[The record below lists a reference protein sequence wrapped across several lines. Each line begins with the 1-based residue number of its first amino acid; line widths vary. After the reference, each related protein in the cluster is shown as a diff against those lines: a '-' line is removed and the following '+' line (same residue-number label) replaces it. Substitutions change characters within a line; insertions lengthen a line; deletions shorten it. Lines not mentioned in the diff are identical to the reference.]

1 MNPAITLVVIGG
13 LAVILAAGI
22 LTGIALRPSLGRH
35 SKTLGPAHIGADN
48 GPGPEIEYGWPLD
61 TPSARAA
68 LVDYA
73 ANLRRAG
80 IEHVLQHDLDT
91 AAELNR
97 WAAGLEALLKR
108 WDIHRIDA

>member
-1 MNPAITLVVIGG
+1 MNT
-13 LAVILAAGI
+13 ILTAAGI
-22 LTGIALRPSLGRH
+22 LCTLAVITLLTRHFRPSKGSH
-35 SKTLGPAHIGADN
+35 SKALGPAHAGATD

-73 ANLRRAG
+73 ANLRRAS
-80 IEHVLQHDLDT
+80 IEHVLQHDLDR

-108 WDIHRIDA
+108 WDIHHIDA

>member
-1 MNPAITLVVIGG
+1 MSTILTLAVIGG
-13 LAVILAAGI
+13 LAVLLTAGI
-22 LTGIALRPSLGRH
+22 LTGIALRPGRGRH
-35 SKTLGPAHIGADN
+35 SSTLGPAHNGADD

-80 IEHVLQHDLDT
+80 IEHVLNHDLDT

-108 WDIHRIDA
+108 WDIHHTNA

>member
-1 MNPAITLVVIGG
+1 MNTLLTLAVIGG
-13 LAVILAAGI
+13 LAAILAAAI

-35 SKTLGPAHIGADN
+35 SKALGPAHTGATD
-48 GPGPEIEYGWPLD
+48 GPSPEIEYGWPLD

-80 IEHVLQHDLDT
+80 IEHILRHDLD
-91 AAELNR
+91 AGAELNQ
-97 WAAGLEALLKR
+97 WAANLEALLKR
-108 WDIHRIDA
+108 WDIHHIDA